1 MSQMST
7 ILQGLISRTEEGK
20 LKWRTS
26 IRKNVF
32 LTAVDTTA
40 VSIRKLDE
48 FLELYR
54 LEILNKEGFKT
65 VTLETYDERDLG
77 HQSSL
82 ATPQQAKDLQ
92 CLYELARRSAL
103 DPDSTLDKLASD
115 LERIQ

>member
-32 LTAVDTTA
+32 LTSVDTTA
-40 VSIRKLDE
+40 VSIRELDE

-65 VTLETYDERDLG
+65 VTLETYDERDLLP
-77 HQSSL
+77 QNSV
-82 ATPQQAKDLQ
+82 ATPKQAEDLR
-92 CLYELARRSAL
+92 CLFELARRSAL
-103 DPDSTLDKLASD
+103 DPDSTLAKLASD
-115 LERIQ
+115 LERI

>member
-1 MSQMST
+1 MSKMST

-20 LKWRTS
+20 LSWRTS

-40 VSIRKLDE
+40 VSIRELDE

-65 VTLETYDERDLG
+65 VTLETYDEREVG
-77 HQSSL
+77 YQSSV
-82 ATPQQAKDLQ
+82 ATPQQANDMQRLF
-92 CLYELARRSAL
+92 ELARNSAL
-103 DPDSTLDKLASD
+103 DPDSTLDKLAGD
-115 LERIQ
+115 LERI

>member
-1 MSQMST
+1 MSKMST

-26 IRKNVF
+26 IRKNAF

-40 VSIRKLDE
+40 VSIRVLDE

-65 VTLETYDERDLG
+65 VTLETYDERELG
-77 HQSSL
+77 YQGSV
-82 ATPQQAKDLQ
+82 ATSEQEKDLQ
-92 CLYELARRSAL
+92 HLFELARRSAL
-103 DPDSTLDKLASD
+103 DPDATLDKLAKD
-115 LERIQ
+115 LERIR